1 MLVRVLRGNAPDGSF
16 NLPENIHVTRREIGA
31 LVLVANGLDNE
42 DAAKKFGVSVNTF
55 RNHVFNLMKK
65 LGANN
70 RAHAI
75 VIAIQNGIIEVAEKR
90 TLERP
95 APDRYRYCVFC
106 ERAFKDGEA
115 IAVQPK
121 TITVNH
127 VKMTLPDEYICPY
140 EGCRGW
146 VEHSVH
152 WEDVRED
159 HPEYPEIPE
168 RNVKYDFDWNKWLRD
183 MGYMID

>member
-1 MLVRVLRGNAPDGSF
+1 MLVKVLKGNAPDGSF

-55 RNHVFNLMKK
+55 RNHMFNLMKK

-75 VIAIQNGIIEVAEKR
+75 VLAIQNGIIEVAEKR
-90 TLERP
+90 TLERT
-95 APDRYRYCVFC
+95 APDRYYLCIFC
-106 ERAFKDGEA
+106 LKTFKHDEV
-115 IAVQPK
+115 IKVEPK

-127 VKMTLPDEYICPY
+127 VKMTLPPDFICPHK
-140 EGCRGW
+140 GCSGW
-146 VEHSVH
+146 AEQSVD
-152 WEDVRED
+152 WDVVREE
-159 HPEYPEIPE
+159 HPEYPKIPE
-168 RNVKYDFDWNKWLRD
+168 HNVEYDFDEKKYWKD
-183 MGYMID
+183 MGYIN